1 MFNIKDFLVTD
12 NPDTHFYVTVDM
24 SQLEIC
30 GLAEVTKDKV
40 LTKELNSGVDIH
52 TRNAS
57 EWLGIPEK
65 DVTEEQRKAIKS
77 ISFGLIYGASVSTLA
92 DNAKILESLARDI
105 VNRFYKKYRKVYEFH
120 EHLKEIKASH
130 GIPSSKENTLKL
142 GPGFINT
149 ITGRTYSIS
158 PSESESGQLYWPLTA
173 MKNYPIQGFSTGD
186 LVPYV
191 FNLISFF
198 IEAESYTSIE
208 MVSTVHD
215 DCTYQVSNEL
225 IMEFLCIVEFV
236 FQNLNTW
243 FEKHFDYQLQVVY
256 NYDVKIGTSLNNQDK
271 FKRSEIRDLLGV

>member
-1 MFNIKDFLVTD
+1 
-12 NPDTHFYVTVDM
+12 
-24 SQLEIC
+24 
-30 GLAEVTKDKV
+30 
-40 LTKELNSGVDIH
+40 
-52 TRNAS
+52 
-57 EWLGIPEK
+57 
-65 DVTEEQRKAIKS
+65 
-77 ISFGLIYGASVSTLA
+77 
-92 DNAKILESLARDI
+92 
-105 VNRFYKKYRKVYEFH
+105 
-120 EHLKEIKASH
+120 
-130 GIPSSKENTLKL
+130 
-142 GPGFINT
+142 
-149 ITGRTYSIS
+149 
-158 PSESESGQLYWPLTA
+158 
-173 MKNYPIQGFSTGD
+173 

-243 FEKHFDYQLQVVY
+243 FEKHFDYKLQVVY